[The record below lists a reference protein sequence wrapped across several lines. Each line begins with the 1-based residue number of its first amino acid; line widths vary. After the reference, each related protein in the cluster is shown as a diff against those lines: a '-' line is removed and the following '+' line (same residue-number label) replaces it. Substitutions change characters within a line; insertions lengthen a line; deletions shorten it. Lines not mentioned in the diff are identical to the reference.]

1 MSRVENEYSNYC
13 ANDKCRK
20 PISDMVFYCSREC
33 RDEENRAIATKK
45 NRIERE
51 KGRRRKVRRKRTKQS
66 RRKNRK

>member
-33 RDEENRAIATKK
+33 RDNEAVSQ
-45 NRIERE
+45 E
-51 KGRRRKVRRKRTKQS
+51 KSKVKSSYIYPQQWTFTLS
-66 RRKNRK
+66 